1 MSSAKLERQQQKGVA
16 MVEFAIALPLLL
28 LLLLGIGEFGR
39 MLFQYN
45 VLLQASRDAARYAAG
60 EAWDPTLGQVVIDD
74 DLRSRTRLLAV
85 YGVPVA
91 VTGGELVGGLST
103 GNVAVT
109 PVGDEHVQVSIV
121 YDFVPV
127 IGSVLPTFYGA
138 DIPLA
143 VTLTS
148 SVVMRGL

>member
-60 EAWDPTLGQVVIDD
+60 EAWDPTLGQVVLDD
-74 DLRSRTRLLAV
+74 DLRSRTQLLAV
-85 YGVPVA
+85 YGVPAA

-103 GNVAVT
+103 
-109 PVGDEHVQVSIV
+109 
-121 YDFVPV
+121 
-127 IGSVLPTFYGA
+127 
-138 DIPLA
+138 
-143 VTLTS
+143 
-148 SVVMRGL
+148 